1 MKSRPRKSKHEPLA
15 CLILAAG
22 QGTRMNSVKNKVLHT
37 LLGVPMAAYAVER
50 ARDIGAAMIVTV
62 LGHQKDEVTRVLESR
77 FGPGTITVVE
87 QKEQKGTGHAVRLG
101 LRPLAT
107 FDGLVVILYGDVPLL
122 RAETLA
128 ALVESAGKSGSL
140 AMLTSVVRDPTGY
153 GRVVRD
159 DTGLIREVVEHKDAT
174 HAQHRIAEV
183 NGGIY
188 AAPADFLRKATAK
201 LSPHNAQGEYYL
213 TEIVARAAATIG
225 VGSVQV
231 AAEEMAGGNDREQLV
246 AAERILVARI
256 VREHGKVATFR
267 APRHVY
273 LEATVTIEPD
283 AEIGRNVVLRGRTHV
298 GAFARIADGV
308 ILTNAVVGRGA
319 HVLPYC
325 VVTDSL
331 IGEGAK
337 VGPFAHLRPGTELG
351 PDVHVGNFVETKKTR
366 LGRGSKA
373 NHLTYLGD
381 TIVGEKVN
389 VGAGTITCNYNGY
402 EKQQTIIED
411 GAFIG
416 SDTQLVAPVRVG
428 KRAVV
433 AAGATII
440 EDVRPGVL
448 AISRVP
454 CKQIDGY
461 ADRLA
466 ARYPSKKPG

>member
-1 MKSRPRKSKHEPLA
+1 
-15 CLILAAG
+15 
-22 QGTRMNSVKNKVLHT
+22 MNSAKTKVLHT

-50 ARDIGAAMIVTV
+50 ARDLGASPIVAV
-62 LGHQKDEVTRVLESR
+62 LGHQIDDVAKALENR
-77 FGPGTITVVE
+77 FGPDCVTIVN

-101 LRPLAT
+101 LKPLAEFSGT
-107 FDGLVVILYGDVPLL
+107 VVILYGDVPLL
-122 RAETLA
+122 RKETLMTLVKKA
-128 ALVESAGKSGSL
+128 AESGSL
-140 AMLTSVVRDPTGY
+140 AMLTSVVPDPTGY
-153 GRVVRD
+153 GRMVRD
-159 DTGLIREVVEHKDAT
+159 DHGKIREVVEHKDASRE
-174 HAQHRIAEV
+174 QRDIAEI
-183 NGGIY
+183 NAGIY
-188 AAPADFLRKATAK
+188 AAPAEFLRQATSK
-201 LSPHNAQGEYYL
+201 LSARNAQGEYYL
-213 TEIVARAAATIG
+213 TDIVARAAASIG
-225 VGSVQV
+225 VVSVDV
-231 AAEEMAGGNDREQLV
+231 SVEEVSGVNDRQQLV
-246 AAERILVARI
+246 AAEKILCRRI
-256 VREHGKVATFR
+256 VEGHMKHATFR
-267 APRHVY
+267 APGEVVV
-273 LEATVTIEPD
+273 EASVTIDPD
-283 AEIGRNVVLRGRTHV
+283 AEIGRNVVLRGRTQI
-298 GAFARIADGV
+298 GACARIEDGV
-308 ILTNAVVGRGA
+308 ILSDTVVGKGT

-325 VVTDSL
+325 VASQAT
-331 IGEGAK
+331 IGENAK
-337 VGPFAHLRPGTELG
+337 IGPFAHLRPGTELG

-402 EKQQTIIED
+402 EKCQTIIED

-440 EDVRPGVL
+440 EDVRDGAL

-466 ARYPSKKPG
+466 ERYRSQKKASR